1 MSQTLRVGH
10 IGDITAIVDRISDS
24 NPDLIVEPVE
34 LACYDGPVS
43 DAVIPDGV
51 LDMVPED
58 ALSSSEIDVFI
69 GPMGGITMLS
79 DDRFRLAAVTRRT
92 DPSFIV
98 TGGSPESI
106 PEGASVTV
114 CHPVV
119 EKVLHDIRPDLDIR
133 VVDGCDRLVEAACS
147 GDHVI
152 IPSHMSDLVDVP
164 FEPLDPSVFVPVAGQ
179 GAHGVVYRKEDD
191 WVRKAVYCVNHQET
205 RITVSVETG
214 IMKLMG
220 AIQISPVAVNAS
232 MEFDAI
238 KVRALSYGYTDEPR
252 HAEGYLPMDYVMD
265 EVLSFAEYLV
275 GKRDYLL

>member
-10 IGDITAIVDRISDS
+10 IGDIKAIIDRISDS
-24 NPDLIVEPVE
+24 NPDILVESVE
-34 LACYDGPVS
+34 LACYDGPLS

-79 DDRFRLAAVTRRT
+79 DDRFRLAAVTRRAG
-92 DPSFIV
+92 PSFIM

-119 EKVLHDIRPDLDIR
+119 ERVLHDIRPDLDIQ
-133 VVDGCDRLVEAACS
+133 VVDGCDGLLETVRS
-147 GDHVI
+147 GGYVI
-152 IPSHMSDLVDVP
+152 MPGHMSDLIDVQS
-164 FEPLDPSVFVPVAGQ
+164 EQLDPSVFVPVAGQ
-179 GAHGVVYRKEDD
+179 GACGAVYRKEDD

-205 RITVSVETG
+205 RIAVSVETG

-220 AIQISPVAVNAS
+220 AIPISPVAVNAS
-232 MEFDAI
+232 MEFEAI

-252 HAEGYLPMDYVMD
+252 RAEGYLPMDYVMD